1 VLEVK
6 DHQLEVINGN
16 IKMKLLKF
24 EGYKVIISPEALAL
38 TPFKKI
44 WNRDRSA
51 NKNRAIAEISYIYFM
66 ADPRSDYQY
75 IIDEESRKA
84 SIKEG
89 EGLPNDWEPDNLVL
103 EAMEFYKTFKPASAL
118 LLEDTRVAVD
128 KLRTLLREIDLGAL
142 DDKGK
147 PIYTLNTITATIKQ
161 IPTLVKDLNE
171 AEAAI
176 AKEIAQSNKVRGAQ
190 EKAMYEDL

>member
-1 VLEVK
+1 
-6 DHQLEVINGN
+6 
-16 IKMKLLKF
+16 MKLFKYDA
-24 EGYKVIISPEALAL
+24 YKITISEEAFAL
-38 TPFKKI
+38 SPFRKI
-44 WNRDRSA
+44 WNRDRST
-51 NKNRAIAEISYIYFM
+51 NKNRAISELGFIYFM
-66 ADPRSDYQY
+66 VDTRSDYQMY
-75 IIDEESRKA
+75 IDEEERAKQ
-84 SIKEG
+84 IKEG
-89 EGLPNDWEPDNLVL
+89 EGLPSDWEPDNLVL

-128 KLRTLLREIDLGAL
+128 KLRTLLREIDLGAV

-161 IPTLVKDLNE
+161 IPSLVKDLNE